1 MLQTTRGLRG
11 VVTSPHH
18 AASQAGLDVLRDGG
32 SAVEAAV
39 AVAATLA
46 VVYPQMNSIGGD
58 GFWLIAEPGSAP
70 IGIDACGRAAAAA
83 DLDLYARHGLREIPR
98 RGPLA
103 ANTVAGT
110 VSGWAAALAADR
122 RSGRE
127 ALPLRRLLRA
137 AIEYAD
143 EGVSIAASTAAT
155 IGAKRAELESQPGF
169 ADVFLPGGVTPAPGF
184 VLRQPALARTLTA
197 LAEEGLDS
205 FYRGAL
211 AERIARDLA
220 AAGAPVSREDLAR
233 HRPVETTPLQVDV
246 DGARLFNMPPPTQ
259 GVAALLIL
267 ALFDRLQV
275 GEADGF
281 AHLHGLI
288 EATKR
293 AFRIRDRH
301 VCEPEEMTIDPQ
313 ALLDDA
319 EGLDRLAGEIDPRRA
334 LRWPLEESG
343 GDTVWLGVIDGRGQA
358 VSMIQSTYFE
368 FGSGVVLGETGITWQ
383 NRGSSFALVR
393 EGWNRLRPGARPFHT
408 LNPAMARFADGRVMA
423 YGTMGGEGQPQ
434 TQAAVFTR
442 YARFGQDLQAA
453 VSAPRWLLGRTWG
466 ASSTTL
472 KLEARFAPALVET
485 LRSAGHD
492 VETVAA
498 FDEMMGHAG
507 AVVRHPDG
515 RLEGATDP
523 RSDGGVAAF

>member
-18 AASQAGLDVLRDGG
+18 AASQAGLEVLRDGG

-39 AVAATLA
+39 ATAATLA

-58 GFWLIAEPGSAP
+58 GFWLIAEPGQAP
-70 IGIDACGRAAAAA
+70 IGVDACGRAGAAV
-83 DLDLYARHGLREIPR
+83 DLDLYARHGLTEIPR

-110 VSGWAAALAADR
+110 ISGWTAALAADR
-122 RSGRE
+122 RGERE
-127 ALPLRRLLRA
+127 ALPLARLLKA
-137 AIEYAD
+137 AIEYA
-143 EGVSIAASTAAT
+143 EQGVSIAASTAAT
-155 IGAKRAELESQPGF
+155 IAAKRAELAGQPGF
-169 ADVFLPGGVTPAPGF
+169 ADVFLPNGRTPQPGA

-197 LAEEGLDS
+197 LAEDGLDS
-205 FYRGAL
+205 FYRGPL
-211 AERIARDLA
+211 AERIAKDLA
-220 AAGAPVSREDLAR
+220 AAGSPVTGEDLAR
-233 HRPVETTPLQVDV
+233 HHAIQTAPLQVDV
-246 DGARLFNMPPPTQ
+246 AGTRLFNMPPPTQ
-259 GVAALLIL
+259 GVAALMIL
-267 ALFDRLQV
+267 ALFDRLRV

-281 AHLHGLI
+281 EHLHGLV

-293 AFRIRDRH
+293 AFRFRDRH
-301 VCEPEEMTIDPQ
+301 VGEPDDMTVDPQ

-319 EGLDRLAGEIDPRRA
+319 GELDRLASEIDGRRA
-334 LRWPLEESG
+334 LGWPLAESG

-368 FGSGVVLGETGITWQ
+368 FGSGVVLGETGVTWQ
-383 NRGSSFALVR
+383 NRGSSFRLVR
-393 EGWNRLRPGARPFHT
+393 QGWNRLRPGARPFHT
-408 LNPAMARFADGRVMA
+408 LNPAMARFSDGRVMA

-466 ASSTTL
+466 ADSTTL
-472 KLEARFAPALVET
+472 KLEARFAPALVEA
-485 LRSAGHD
+485 LRAAGHE
-492 VETVAA
+492 VETVEA

-507 AVVRHPDG
+507 AVVRHADG

-523 RSDGGVAAF
+523 RSDGAVAAF